1 MLKKIRYFFLVAL
14 IISQEYTAFGSQGAF
29 NDNAP
34 LEITVLHANDTH
46 SKFDPTQVK
55 LTLDLGASL
64 GKKTVYVEMGG
75 YAELADAVADMQAE
89 NPRSLFVHA
98 GDFVQGT
105 LYYTKYLG
113 EADMAFWNMV
123 GLDCATLGN
132 HEFDKGYE
140 ILRKNILDKASF
152 PLVSANIDFG
162 NETLPPAASVPQYVI
177 KEIGGS
183 RVGILGLTTTDVP
196 HISSPG
202 DKIKFLDATTSAQNA
217 IDSLTAQGVNKIIL
231 LTHLGYA
238 QDLALAKNISGVD
251 LIVGGHSHTLL
262 GDFHALGPGS
272 SGMYPTEV
280 TGKDGGKTL
289 VVQDWEWAKSLG
301 NIKLNF
307 DAEGRVVS
315 FSGSPKALVGTR
327 WFRIYD
333 VANAVGEEKRV
344 EYMVD
349 GSGTVAAK
357 EYDGKSY
364 AVTPDSL
371 SFSLYIQAL
380 EAAKTAIT
388 ASGAVLWTSADPKV
402 QALVDRYSAGVKEM
416 QGKIVA
422 EVKED
427 MKRMI
432 NDGPGPLI
440 ADAMKGITGA
450 EVAVMNPGGVRT
462 DLAQGP
468 LSVAAIYELQPFGN
482 TLVTVKLTGEKLL
495 EALEDMIA
503 FTLGK
508 YSIANPYVYVAG
520 IRFTL
525 DPGKEKGGRIY
536 EVQLETAAGLV
547 PFNLEKVYSVV
558 VNSFMASGGDK
569 NDVLKAAPEKY
580 DTGFIDSE
588 AFMTWFGGKTLEKV
602 PARIK
607 IIH

>member
-1 MLKKIRYFFLVAL
+1 MFKTIRCFFLVAL
-14 IISQEYTAFGSQGAF
+14 VISQGYMAFGSQESF

-34 LEITVLHANDTH
+34 LELNVLHVNDTH
-46 SKFDPTQVK
+46 SKFDPSQVK
-55 LTLDLGASL
+55 LSLDLGASL

-75 YAELADAVADMQAE
+75 YAQLADAVATLKAE
-89 NPRSLFVHA
+89 SRANLFVHA

-132 HEFDKGYE
+132 HEFDKGYD
-140 ILRKNILDKASF
+140 ILRKNILDKATF
-152 PLVSANIDFG
+152 PFVSANIDFQD
-162 NETLPPAASVPQYVI
+162 ETLSAEASVAHYLI

-183 RVGILGLTTTDVP
+183 RVGIIGLTTTDVP

-202 DKIKFLDATTSAQNA
+202 DKVQFLDATTSAQNA
-217 IDSLTAQGVNKIIL
+217 IDRLTAQGVNKIII
-231 LTHLGYA
+231 LTHLGYM
-238 QDLALAKNISGVD
+238 QDLALAKNLAGAD
-251 LIVGGHSHTLL
+251 LIVGGHSHTFL
-262 GDFHALGPGS
+262 GDFQELGAGS
-272 SGMYPTEV
+272 LGAYPTEA

-289 VVQDWEWAKSLG
+289 VVQDWEWGKSLG

-307 DAEGRVVS
+307 DAQGQVAS
-315 FSGSPKALVGTR
+315 FSGAPKALIGTR

-333 VANAVGEEKRV
+333 VANGAGEEKRV

-349 GSGTVAAK
+349 GSTTVSVK

-364 AVTPDSL
+364 AVTPDSTSL
-371 SFSLYIQAL
+371 SRYIQAL
-380 EAAKTAIT
+380 EATKTAIT
-388 ASGAVLWTSADPKV
+388 SSGMALWVSADPNV
-402 QALVDRYSAGVKEM
+402 QALVDKYGAGVKEM

-427 MKRMI
+427 MRRMI

-440 ADAMKGITGA
+440 ADAMKGVTGA
-450 EVAVMNPGGVRT
+450 DVAVMNPGGVRT

-468 LSVAAIYELQPFGN
+468 LSVAAIYEVQPFGN

-495 EALEDMIA
+495 EALEDMVA
-503 FTLGK
+503 FSQGK
-508 YSIANPYVYVAG
+508 LSMANPYVYVSG

-525 DPGKEKGGRIY
+525 DPEKEKDKRIS

-547 PFNLEKVYSVV
+547 PFDSLKEYSVV

-569 NDVLKAAPEKY
+569 NDILKEAPGKY

-588 AFMTWFGGKTLEKV
+588 AFMTWFGGKTLEKA

-607 IIH
+607 VIH